1 MVPDTRKTSVG
12 MEYFC
17 NEDDDLWNLPDR
29 DLATM
34 ASKELSE
41 LGFCAMGDVVDSF
54 VVRQPMAYPV
64 YNEDYASALRVIRKS
79 LGRFENLYTI
89 GRNGMHRYNNMDH
102 SMLTGI
108 LTARNLLGAKHN
120 LWEVNEEESYLE
132 EEKPRAKLFLSEKLL
147 AGTFARI
154 DKLAF
159 ATSLGSV
166 LGLIVF
172 LATIWPVLKGGNDV
186 EHILSLL
193 NQYFT
198 GYTVTVKG
206 AFIAFGYSFFWGF
219 LFGWLFAYVRNFSI
233 ASFVYRAKKKAER
246 RAIQEFFDAY

>member
-1 MVPDTRKTSVG
+1 MAPDSQKTNVG

-17 NEDDDLWNLPDR
+17 TEDDDLWNLPDR
-29 DLATM
+29 ELAAI

-41 LGFCAMGDVVDSF
+41 LGFCAVEDVVDSF
-54 VVRQPMAYPV
+54 VIRQPMAYPV
-64 YNEDYASALRVIRKS
+64 YDDGYSEALRVIRDN
-79 LGRFENLYTI
+79 LGEFKNLYTI
-89 GRNGMHRYNNMDH
+89 GRNGLHRYNNMDH

-108 LTARNLLGAKHN
+108 MAARNVLGANHN

-132 EEKPRAKLFLSEKLL
+132 EEAKAKSLAEKLL
-147 AGTFARI
+147 QGTFAKI

-159 ATSLGSV
+159 ATSVGSV

-172 LATIWPVLKGGNDV
+172 LASIWPVLKGGDG
-186 EHILSLL
+186 LGLYLGLL
-193 NQYFT
+193 NQYFV

-206 AFIAFGYSFFWGF
+206 AFVAFGYSFFWGF

-233 ASFVYRAKKKAER
+233 GLFIYRAKKKAEDLSM
-246 RAIQEFFDAY
+246 QEFFDAY